1 MDSFVALVDE
11 MIDGFIDTLYEAIE
25 ESLPSDD
32 PSVIEAASGLIITL
46 FDFNVLLTAYAEA
59 LKTDPMLD
67 FGPFRLTTT
76 ENITDVNGQRVD
88 DPGEQIRMY
97 CVGLARLAP
106 FDLATTALQG
116 YKDFVDG
123 RFHKVCKDLGTALDV
138 TGWIAQ

>member
-97 CVGLARLAP
+97 
-106 FDLATTALQG
+106 
-116 YKDFVDG
+116 
-123 RFHKVCKDLGTALDV
+123 
-138 TGWIAQ
+138 